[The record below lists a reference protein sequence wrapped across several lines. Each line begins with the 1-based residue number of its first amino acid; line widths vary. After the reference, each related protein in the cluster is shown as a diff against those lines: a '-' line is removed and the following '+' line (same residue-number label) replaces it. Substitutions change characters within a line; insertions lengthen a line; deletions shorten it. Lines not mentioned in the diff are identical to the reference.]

1 MPPAFKRAER
11 VGQAVQEELGR
22 MLLMDLKDPRIGRA
36 TITRVRVTDDL
47 RQARAFVSLAGDPAG
62 LARALEGLRSAAGFV
77 RGELARRLNLR
88 YAPEVVFEAD
98 EMLDEMQR
106 LGDLMRSLH
115 PPEEGE
121 DTP

>member
-1 MPPAFKRAER
+1 
-11 VGQAVQEELGR
+11 
-22 MLLMDLKDPRIGRA
+22 MLLLDLKDPRIGRA

-47 RQARAFVSLAGDPAG
+47 RHARAFVSVAGDPAG
-62 LARALEGLRSAAGFV
+62 LTRALEGLRSAAGFI

-106 LGDLMRSLH
+106 LGDLMRGLR
-115 PPEEGE
+115 PPEETE
-121 DTP
+121 ERP